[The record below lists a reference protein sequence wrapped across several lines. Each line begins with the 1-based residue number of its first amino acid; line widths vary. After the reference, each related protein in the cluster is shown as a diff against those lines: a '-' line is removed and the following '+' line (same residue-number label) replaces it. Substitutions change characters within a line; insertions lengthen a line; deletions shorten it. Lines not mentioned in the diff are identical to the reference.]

1 MQECIIYQNDGGGV
15 SIITPAPNCNLTIQQ
30 IAKKDVPKGT
40 SYKIVKASEIPI
52 DRSLRLDWYKSL
64 DKT

>member
-1 MQECIIYQNDGGGV
+1 MDQRIIYQNESNGV
-15 SIITPAPNCNLTIQQ
+15 SIIIPAPNCGLTIEQ

-40 SYKIVKASEIPI
+40 SYKIVETSEIPI
-52 DRSLRLDWYKSL
+52 DRSLRLNWYKSL